1 MWNKFTEGFWDNFYW
16 ILLGLL
22 FVFIAGTFYAL
33 GSESRTNKLCKQ
45 LGGVYVQTWSDGH
58 TCIMATEI
66 SLK

>member
-1 MWNKFTEGFWDNFYW
+1 MIHK
-16 ILLGLL
+16 ILNNLGYAFAVLAIVL
-22 FVFIAGTFYAL
+22 FAVICYGL

-58 TCIMATEI
+58 ACIHATEI